1 VLYKENEIKIK
12 SLNTLLTG
20 LNIPPQMYIF
30 YCTLKKKVNNI
41 NDSEIT
47 RELMRVC
54 EGDVIPSQS
63 SL

>member
-20 LNIPPQMYIF
+20 LNTLNKLCI

-54 EGDVIPSQS
+54 EDDVIPSQS
-63 SL
+63 NL

>member
-20 LNIPPQMYIF
+20 LNILNKLHI